1 MPSPGNAVRVEEISP
16 ATFDSAR
23 VIYNEFLGAGKSMFC
38 IPLFCCPVSRN
49 TFNDQ
54 FEGQYSEALKTTA
67 VAVRESDGAVIGIMK
82 TAVHG
87 QARPPEER
95 GMHETRPGECY
106 IEWLAVASDARGQ
119 GVGTKLL
126 QWADHLALSRGCTV
140 LTLGVMNG
148 NPAARLYERH
158 GFVFKR
164 HEGACD
170 AFFSCLFISCF
181 LGCPNG
187 QLGGKQMEKPLID
200 APATGAGAGAGAA
213 VVEIV

>member
-1 MPSPGNAVRVEEISP
+1 MSSPGTSVRIEEISP

-23 VIYNEFLGAGKSMFC
+23 VVNNEFLGAGKSMC
-38 IPLFCCPVSRN
+38 CVPLSCCPVSRN
-49 TFNDQ
+49 EFNAQ

-87 QARPPEER
+87 QARPSADR

-106 IEWLAVASDARGQ
+106 IEWLAVSSDARGQ

-126 QWADHLALSRGCTV
+126 QWADHLALSRGCNV

-164 HEGACD
+164 QGACD
-170 AFFSCLFISCF
+170 AFFSGLIISCF

-187 QLGGKQMEKPLID
+187 QLGGKQMEKPLTG
-200 APATGAGAGAGAA
+200 APATTSAA
-213 VVEIV
+213 AAAIAEIA